1 MVNELFIGFN
11 KKMPKIV
18 IVEDD
23 PMIQEI
29 YQKKFSEAGFEV
41 LTAVSGQKVL
51 ELAKEQQDID
61 VVLLDLLMPKMNG
74 FEVTENLRNPEGGY
88 NPNIK
93 IIIFSNLS
101 QKEDRDKAM
110 KLGADGFITK
120 AEYTPSDLVKEVQRL
135 MTQYK
140 EQKKNGERLNG
151 ETKEEEKKDGK
162 KKILLIEDEKV
173 FIEMFGEKL
182 KQDGFEVTTA
192 ENGAW
197 GVKEALKEN
206 FDLFIIDMVM
216 PAMTGEEMISRIKM
230 EDKTKNIP
238 IIVLSASV
246 EKEAQ
251 DKVTAMGI
259 NEFYIKT
266 QVTPTELSE
275 KITEILKV

>member
-1 MVNELFIGFN
+1 MS
-11 KKMPKIV
+11 KIL

-41 LTAVSGQKVL
+41 LLAATGQKVL
-51 ELAKEQQDID
+51 DLAKEQPDID
-61 VVLLDLLMPKMNG
+61 VILLDLLMPKMNG
-74 FEVTENLRNPEGGY
+74 FEVTENLRNPENGY
-88 NPNIK
+88 NQDIK

-101 QKEDRDKAM
+101 QKEDRDKAV
-110 KLGADGFITK
+110 KLGANGFIAK
-120 AEYTPSDLVKEVQRL
+120 AEYTPSDLVKEVRRL
-135 MTQYK
+135 MGNFK
-140 EQKKNGERLNG
+140 EQVKNGERLNG
-151 ETKEEEKKDGK
+151 ETKESGEKTESK

-182 KQDGFEVTTA
+182 RQDGFEVVTA
-192 ENGAW
+192 DNGAW
-197 GVKEALKEN
+197 GVKEALKED

-216 PAMTGEEMISRIKM
+216 PAMTGAEMIEKIKM

-246 EKEAQ
+246 EKEEQ
-251 DKVTAMGI
+251 NKVEEMGI

-275 KITEILKV
+275 KVQEILKD

>member
-1 MVNELFIGFN
+1 
-11 KKMPKIV
+11 MPKIV

-41 LTAVSGQKVL
+41 ISAVSGQKVL
-51 ELAKEQQDID
+51 DFAKEQPDID

-74 FEVTENLRNPEGGY
+74 FEVTEKLRNPDEGY

-101 QKEDRDKAM
+101 QKEDREKAM
-110 KLGADGFITK
+110 KAGADGFITK

-135 MTQYK
+135 MSQYK
-140 EQKKNGERLNG
+140 EQVKNGEKLNG
-151 ETKEEEKKDGK
+151 AQAEEKEDGK

-173 FIEMFGEKL
+173 FIDMFGEKL
-182 KQDGFEVTTA
+182 RQDGFAVTTA

-197 GVKEALKEN
+197 GVKEAMKDD

-216 PAMTGEEMISRIKM
+216 PAMTGEEMVGKLKM

-238 IIVLSASV
+238 IIILSASV

-266 QVTPTELSE
+266 QVTPSELSE
-275 KITEILKV
+275 KVAEILKK

>member
-1 MVNELFIGFN
+1 MA
-11 KKMPKIV
+11 KIV

-51 ELAKEQQDID
+51 ELAKEQADID

-74 FEVTENLRNPEGGY
+74 FEVTEKLRDSKEGY

-135 MTQYK
+135 MNQYR
-140 EQKKNGERLNG
+140 EQVKNGEKING
-151 ETKEEEKKDGK
+151 TSTEIQDNGK

-173 FIEMFGEKL
+173 FIDMFGEKL
-182 KQDGFEVTTA
+182 KQDGFAVTTA

-197 GVKEALKEN
+197 GVKEAMKEKY
-206 FDLFIIDMVM
+206 DLFIIDMVM
-216 PAMTGEEMISRIKM
+216 PAMTGEEMVGKLKM
-230 EDKTKNIP
+230 EEETKNIP
-238 IIVLSASV
+238 IIILSASV

-275 KITEILKV
+275 KVEEILKK

>member
-1 MVNELFIGFN
+1 
-11 KKMPKIV
+11 MPKIL

-29 YQKKFSEAGFEV
+29 YQKKFTEAGFDV
-41 LTAVSGQKVL
+41 ILAATGQKVL
-51 ELAKEQQDID
+51 DLAKEQPDIN
-61 VVLLDLLMPKMNG
+61 VILLDLLMPKMNG
-74 FEVTENLRNPEGGY
+74 FEVTENLRNPENGY
-88 NPNIK
+88 NQNIK

-101 QKEDRDKAM
+101 QKEDRDKAV
-110 KLGADGFITK
+110 KLGANGFIAK
-120 AEYTPSDLVKEVQRL
+120 ADYTPSDLVKEVQRL

-140 EQKKNGERLNG
+140 EQVRNGERLNG
-151 ETKEEEKKDGK
+151 TSEEIKENSK

-182 KQDGFEVTTA
+182 TQDGFEVTTA

-197 GVKEALKEN
+197 GVKEAIREN

-216 PAMTGEEMISRIKM
+216 PAMTGEEMISRIKLK
-230 EDKTKNIP
+230 ERVKNVP

-246 EKEAQ
+246 DEETQ
-251 DKVTAMGI
+251 RRVEEMGI
-259 NEFYIKT
+259 EAFYIKT

-275 KITEILKV
+275 KVEEILKK

>member
-1 MVNELFIGFN
+1 
-11 KKMPKIV
+11 MPKIV

-29 YQKKFSEAGFEV
+29 YQKKFSEVGFEV
-41 LTAVSGQKVL
+41 LTAVSGKQVL
-51 ELAKEQQDID
+51 EIAKENQDID

-74 FEVTENLRNPEGGY
+74 FEVTEKLRTEEGY

-101 QKEDRDKAM
+101 QKEDRDKAL

-135 MTQYK
+135 MTQYR
-140 EQKKNGERLNG
+140 EQVKNGEKLNG
-151 ETKEEEKKDGK
+151 NTKTEDKSGK
-162 KKILLIEDEKV
+162 KKILLIEDEKI

-182 KQDGFEVTTA
+182 RQDGFEVTTA

-197 GVKEALKEN
+197 GVKEAFKDD

-216 PAMTGEEMISRIKM
+216 PAMTGEEMVGKLKM

-238 IIVLSASV
+238 IIILSASV

-251 DKVTAMGI
+251 DKVEAMGI
-259 NEFYIKT
+259 NAFYIKT
-266 QVTPTELSE
+266 QVTPSELTE
-275 KITEILKV
+275 KVVEILKK